1 MRGRTLGLVVGL
13 AGATAATAIP
23 VAAAGTHLT
32 ARRNSVAAHTAK
44 APTVRIKNL
53 AYHPNQVT
61 IRRGTAVRWLWLDA
75 PADSHTVTSIRHH
88 GRGLR
93 FPGHPTAQWTG
104 TYSSTFRKAGTY
116 YYMCTVHD
124 FMHGKIVVR

>member
-1 MRGRTLGLVVGL
+1 M
-13 AGATAATAIP
+13 
-23 VAAAGTHLT
+23 
-32 ARRNSVAAHTAK
+32 
-44 APTVRIKNL
+44 
-53 AYHPNQVT
+53 
-61 IRRGTAVRWLWLDA
+61 RWLWLDA

-88 GRGLR
+88 GRGLH

-104 TYSSTFRKAGTY
+104 SYSYTFRKAGTY

>member
-1 MRGRTLGLVVGL
+1 MGSFGGPSAFPGPVGFSGAHRRFRGPSGVLK
-13 AGATAATAIP
+13 GAWPPPPCGSLDAD
-23 VAAAGTHLT
+23 H
-32 ARRNSVAAHTAK
+32 
-44 APTVRIKNL
+44 
-53 AYHPNQVT
+53 
-61 IRRGTAVRWLWLDA
+61 RGTAVRWLWLDA

-104 TYSSTFRKAGTY
+104 SYSYTFRKAGTY
-116 YYMCTVHD
+116 YDMCTVHD